1 MLLQL
6 FLRGIRAKMN
16 CFVEKY
22 PHLETNNTPTKR
34 GDVQKKGECKTGFH
48 IRISLEREW
57 YGNPALESAQLIYNM
72 ASSAE
77 LLVVCINM

>member
-1 MLLQL
+1 
-6 FLRGIRAKMN
+6 MN

-57 YGNPALESAQLIYNM
+57 YGNPALESAQLNIIWRLAPSVMYV
-72 ASSAE
+72 STCE
-77 LLVVCINM
+77 LETYSPGEGMF